1 MSMTMAAILIIVYL
15 VIGALASALIWVILI
30 ASKRR
35 ENKAKNVNRGL
46 LESNL
51 IREPNTKPS
60 RFQP

>member
-1 MSMTMAAILIIVYL
+1 MAGIFIAIYL

-35 ENKAKNVNRGL
+35 QNKAKNVKRGR

-51 IREPNTKPS
+51 IHEPNTKPS
-60 RFQP
+60 RFHP